1 VATLSRQRLIQLLST
16 LMVVL
21 ICVVAIA
28 CLQVPQLDKLQ
39 RLSAA
44 PSRDLL
50 QQQLAAQRVQ
60 LNLLERI
67 PTFGF
72 DNVLADWAFL
82 NFLQY
87 FGDEPARQITDY
99 TLSPEFFKVIIK
111 RNPYFLAAY
120 TFLSTSTALYAGMP
134 EESIVLMNQ
143 GLAALSPTNPPGS
156 YFVWRNK
163 GIDELLFLGDAQ
175 AARRSFET
183 AADWASQSPL
193 PGSAQVAE
201 FSRQT
206 AEFLAKN
213 PNSKNAQIS
222 AWALVLENAP
232 DNRTRRTAADR
243 IRALGGQILIN
254 ADGSIQILPAPQD

>member
-1 VATLSRQRLIQLLST
+1 
-16 LMVVL
+16 MVVL
-21 ICVVAIA
+21 VCGVAIA
-28 CLQVPQLDKLQ
+28 FLQIPQLSKLQ
-39 RLSAA
+39 RFSAT
-44 PSRDLL
+44 PSRHVL
-50 QQQLAAQRVQ
+50 QQQLAAQNVQ
-60 LNLLERI
+60 LDLLERI

-72 DNVLADWAFL
+72 NNVLADWVFL

-87 FGDEPARQITDY
+87 FGDEPARQLTDY
-99 TLSPEFFKVIIK
+99 TLSPKFFKVIIK

-134 EESIVLMNQ
+134 EQSIALMNQ
-143 GLAALSPTNPPGS
+143 GLASLTPTTPPGS

-163 GIDELLFLGDAQ
+163 AIDELLFLGDAQ

-183 AADWASQSPL
+183 AAAWASQSPL
-193 PGSAQVAE
+193 PDSEQVAA

-222 AWALVLENAP
+222 SWAMVLGNAP
-232 DNRTRRTAADR
+232 DDRTRHTAANR
-243 IRALGGQILIN
+243 IRALGGQIVMG
-254 ADGSIQILPAPQD
+254 ADGSVQILPAPQD